1 MKSQAKLRERKA
13 KVIKPLWTE
22 HPVSASILEK
32 LQENQGKIGRPP
44 LETSML
50 GFQEAILR

>member
-1 MKSQAKLRERKA
+1 MKSQAKLREKKA